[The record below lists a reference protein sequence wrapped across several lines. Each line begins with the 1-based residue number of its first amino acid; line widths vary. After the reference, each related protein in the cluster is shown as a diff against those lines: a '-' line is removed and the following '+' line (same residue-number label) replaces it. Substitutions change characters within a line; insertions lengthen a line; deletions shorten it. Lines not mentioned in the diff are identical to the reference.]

1 MDKKIGLLDY
11 IRVLVEYRKFIFWNT
26 FIITAFALI
35 ISLIIPEKYT
45 STASLLPPLSGTE
58 MLGNIGTSMLGL
70 GSISGLTGNT
80 PSDLFAAILK
90 SKPVMDG
97 VIKDGQLMK
106 VYKTRTMKGTYSI
119 LSKSTIISV
128 TPEGIILLSVTG
140 NTPELAKLM
149 TDSYIKNLDLINKNL
164 LMSIGK
170 RNRIF
175 IEKRLEEVKN
185 KLKLTEDSLCEFQGI
200 NKTISLQ
207 DELQPI
213 LVAIADIKAKIIS
226 DEITLAMLRDYA
238 TEENPEVV
246 RINSELK
253 ELNVKL
259 HKMEY
264 EKDGSHFGIGFS
276 VPLNNLPTVSLEL
289 LRLTRDI
296 KIQEKVL
303 GLLTEQY
310 ELAKSQEIKD
320 SPTINI
326 LEHPT
331 IPERKSYPKRSVI
344 IIIAF
349 MLSLF
354 TAVFFA
360 FCLNWINN
368 LSETEQTEW
377 KKVFNKNIQKRRS

>member
-11 IRVLVEYRKFIFWNT
+11 IRVLVEYSKFIFWNT
-26 FIITAFALI
+26 FIVTAFALI
-35 ISLIIPEKYT
+35 ISFIMPEKYT
-45 STASLLPPLSGTE
+45 SSASLLPPLSGTE

-119 LSKSTIISV
+119 LSKSTIVSV

-207 DELQPI
+207 DELQPLLI
-213 LVAIADIKAKIIS
+213 AIADIKAKIIS

-264 EKDGSHFGIGFS
+264 EKDDSHFGIGFS
-276 VPLNNLPTVSLEL
+276 IPLNNLPTVSLEL

-326 LEHPT
+326 LERPT

-354 TAVFFA
+354 TAIFFA

-368 LSETEQTEW
+368 LSATEQTEW